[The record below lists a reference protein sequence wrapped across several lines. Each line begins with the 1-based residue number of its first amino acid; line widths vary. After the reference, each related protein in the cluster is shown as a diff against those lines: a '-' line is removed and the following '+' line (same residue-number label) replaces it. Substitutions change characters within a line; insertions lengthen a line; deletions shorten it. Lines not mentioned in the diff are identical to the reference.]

1 MISCTNSQER
11 RLLKMLSIWFDGEAS
26 EKARALVLREIHL
39 SDLVRDRLIRY
50 QIIRTVIQQN
60 RRRGRP

>member
-1 MISCTNSQER
+1 MISCTNSPER

-26 EKARALVLREIHL
+26 EKASALVLREIHL